1 MGLFTGKTKRNKQQP
16 AEQPT
21 PGPPIQRDLTRQYR
35 YSFSGSDARAYAY
48 FEGMED
54 TIRQLEALHTIS
66 VSVHEAKGQARAL
79 GFRGVKGLAR
89 GVRTIAGSIIF
100 TVIEDNPL
108 RPLME
113 NLRDFESRVNTVWPG
128 WSVDRHEVGVGTA
141 FGGNLNFSNRIAPLL
156 PPTNILIEYQNEGAL
171 WSPRGNIDVTTAAY
185 SKGNEQ
191 RRGIIN
197 SVPISEQAP
206 GHRFERR
213 VSIEGAGLLL
223 RGVEFIDEGIVTSIN
238 DVVSEVTL
246 SFIATDYKSLSAQVF
261 DGGGVYLPANEDQ
274 QRQWEMQQE
283 LFGKRQ
289 NQRVVEENNAINA
302 VHSRRGIL

>member
-1 MGLFTGKTKRNKQQP
+1 MGLFNDRKERRTNRV
-16 AEQPT
+16 EDRPT
-21 PGPPIQRDLTRQYR
+21 PGLSIKRDPTRQYR
-35 YSFSGSDARAYAY
+35 YSFSGADAKAYVY

-79 GFRGVKGLAR
+79 GFRGIKGMAR

-108 RPLME
+108 RPLMD

-128 WSVDRHEVGVGTA
+128 WSVDRHEIGVGTA
-141 FGGNLNFSNRIAPLL
+141 FGGDLNFSNRIAPLL
-156 PPTNILIEYQNEGAL
+156 PPTNVLIEYQSEGAM
-171 WSPRGNIDVTTAAY
+171 WSPRGDISTFTVEEVLALGTSESFQQKQIARTQAA
-185 SKGNEQ
+185 
-191 RRGIIN
+191 
-197 SVPISEQAP
+197 
-206 GHRFERR
+206 
-213 VSIEGAGLLL
+213 SIEGSGLLL

-246 SFIATDYKSLSAQVF
+246 SFIATDFKPLSSQVF
-261 DGGGVYLPANEDQ
+261 DGGAPYLPANEDQ
-274 QRQWEMQQE
+274 QRQRVMQQE

-289 NQRVVEENNAINA
+289 DQRVVEENNAINA